1 MSEEKIHAIC
11 KICPGEFTGCE
22 MDKPDCWIVQGS
34 FALDQVKSLEAERDQ
49 LKGKV
54 KTGDDFFKIDEQ
66 LIKNL
71 NEYISKLESRL
82 AEADLQGKVRDFHL
96 KFNFTA
102 NPINEKPTLIPIG
115 LAMKRLKFLRKEV
128 DELEEAEQL
137 GDMVKIADA
146 LGDILYFVYGN
157 AVAYG
162 IPMIPVFNEIHRS
175 NMTKSPCLDKDGKAT
190 KGEGYSPPDIVKALR
205 GVVGNEV

>member
-82 AEADLQGKVRDFHL
+82 AEADLQGKVREFHL

-102 NPINEKPTLIPIG
+102 NPVNEKPTLIPIG

-190 KGEGYSPPDIVKALR
+190 KGEGYSLPDIVKALR